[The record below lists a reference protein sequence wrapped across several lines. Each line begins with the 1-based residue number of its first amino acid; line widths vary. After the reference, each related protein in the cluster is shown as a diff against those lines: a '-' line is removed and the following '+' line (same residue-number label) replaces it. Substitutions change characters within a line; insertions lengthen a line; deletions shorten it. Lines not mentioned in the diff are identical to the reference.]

1 VRKRWKLTA
10 GAMLL
15 ALALAL
21 SACSS
26 DDNGGGTTGGGNTG
40 TTAATGSTSSSGGT
54 VTPAEYAKSLCSSMQ
69 SYVTNVTDL
78 SNNFASSLDPSAD
91 LAGQR
96 DAVVG
101 FLDDVLTATDK
112 LISDLDAAGVPD
124 VDNGQEI
131 VSTIKSAYQQAR
143 SAIADAKSQVQ
154 GLSLDD
160 PTAFASQLSDIG
172 TAIQSSLGDI
182 GGSLSTLDSQELSQA
197 VASEP
202 SCAAIAGASGA
213 SGSS

>member
-1 VRKRWKLTA
+1 
-10 GAMLL
+10 MLL

-26 DDNGGGTTGGGNTG
+26 NDNGGGTTGGGNTG
-40 TTAATGSTSSSGGT
+40 TTAASGSTSSSGGT
-54 VTPAEYAKSLCSSMQ
+54 VSPADYAKSLCTSMQ
-69 SYVTNVTDL
+69 NYVTNVTNL

-96 DAVVG
+96 DAVAG
-101 FLDDVLTATDK
+101 FLDDVLSATDQ

-124 VDNGQEI
+124 VANGQEI
-131 VSTIKSAYQQAR
+131 VSSIKAAYQQAR
-143 SAIADAKSQVQ
+143 QAIDDAKKQVQ

-182 GGSLSTLDSQELSQA
+182 GGSLSTLDSPELSAA
-197 VASEP
+197 VSSEP
-202 SCAAIAGASGA
+202 SCAAIASGASGA